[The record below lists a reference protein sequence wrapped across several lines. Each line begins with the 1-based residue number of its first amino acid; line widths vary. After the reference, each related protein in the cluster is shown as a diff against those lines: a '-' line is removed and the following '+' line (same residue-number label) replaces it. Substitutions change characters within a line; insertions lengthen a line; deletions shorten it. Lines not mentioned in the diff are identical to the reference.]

1 MKKLL
6 AAFALSV
13 ALAAPAF
20 ADDAIPAAKLAAAK
34 ELIQVSGAEQLFGSV
49 DGLTEAMVA
58 QVKKSAPA
66 IDDDAINHLKAIVK
80 EEFTKAVPGMIE
92 ETTKLYARHFSE
104 SEMRDMIAF
113 YASPTGKRVVS
124 EMPALMRESMQMSV
138 QTSNVII
145 QRFIAYMQERAAKEA
160 PKQ

>member
-34 ELIQVSGAEQLFGSV
+34 ELIQISGAEQLFGSV
-49 DGLTEAMVA
+49 DSLTEVMVA
-58 QVKKSAPA
+58 QVKKSAPG
-66 IDDDAINHLKAIVK
+66 IDDDAISHLKAIVK
-80 EEFTKAVPGMIE
+80 EEFTKSVPGMID

-124 EMPALMRESMQMSV
+124 EMPALMRESMQISV